1 MAEDQSSRH
10 LHALPDVEGFD
21 PSKVPVELVDR
32 LYRYRAAEEH
42 RQWPSPRTGDMPEPP
57 WPSQG
62 NPMLEYLLMRAADDA
77 GLDLEG
83 ALLRLGTYAWMEGHV
98 EGYDRA
104 MTERLQRD

>member
-1 MAEDQSSRH
+1 MAEDQSRRH
-10 LHALPDVEGFD
+10 LHALLDVEGFD

-32 LYRYRAAEEH
+32 LYRYRAAQDQ

-77 GLDLEG
+77 GATSKVLFS
-83 ALLRLGTYAWMEGHV
+83 AYYLRLDGGARRGLRPAHDGV
-98 EGYDRA
+98 G
-104 MTERLQRD
+104 

>member
-1 MAEDQSSRH
+1 
-10 LHALPDVEGFD
+10 
-21 PSKVPVELVDR
+21 
-32 LYRYRAAEEH
+32 
-42 RQWPSPRTGDMPEPP
+42 
-57 WPSQG
+57 
-62 NPMLEYLLMRAADDA
+62 MLEYLLMRAADDA